1 MYIDYIYCT
10 TFSTTLQVSTKKE
23 AEYFPAPFTSLYHLT
38 KLKSYI
44 PVSLSSPSVSLLL
57 CI

>member
-1 MYIDYIYCT
+1 MYIDCT